1 MLRYNLQS
9 KDLVIIAFLFV
20 LSLFIFKS
28 CNHNNELALMENN
41 LLDYQDSIKT
51 YRAKNGDLLEYNKAV
66 YMSYNNSSAEIDK
79 LKKELDLKRVDV
91 LVKYKSVFKHDTIK
105 YKFITELPCD
115 SFSEVVSIDSAYF
128 KLNISLSNASL
139 IINSIDIPNA
149 QRFVIGE
156 KKNGLFKANEFSVV
170 VSNLNPHIKGESLS
184 AYTFKPSPKW
194 YNSIGFK
201 GALFVAGVV
210 GGLVISN

>member
-1 MLRYNLQS
+1 MLRYNLQT
-9 KDLVIIAFLFV
+9 KDLVIIALLMV
-20 LSLFIFKS
+20 LSLFQFKS

-66 YMSYNNSSAEIDK
+66 YMSYNNSSAEINK
-79 LKKELDLKRVDV
+79 LKKELDFKRVDV
-91 LVKYKSVFKHDTIK
+91 LVKYKSVFKHDTIQ
-105 YKFITELPCD
+105 YKFITQLPCD
-115 SFSEVVSIDSAYF
+115 SFNELVSIDSAYF

-139 IINSIDIPNA
+139 RINSIDIPNA
-149 QRFVIGE
+149 QSFVIGE

-170 VSNLNPHIKGESLS
+170 VSNSNPHIKGESLS
-184 AYTFKPSPKW
+184 AYTFKPKPKW

-201 GALFVAGVV
+201 GAVFVAGVV
-210 GGLVISN
+210 GGVILAK